1 MKDVLEK
8 VVLEPDSQDLIEK
21 TFLLM
26 SNPDQ
31 FKPQSLLDVY
41 DSNRQLLVNMLHKLS
56 ATLSPEQTEH
66 FQQEIT
72 KLVKTLDQLMLK
84 NND

>member
-1 MKDVLEK
+1 
-8 VVLEPDSQDLIEK
+8 
-21 TFLLM
+21 
-26 SNPDQ
+26 
-31 FKPQSLLDVY
+31 
-41 DSNRQLLVNMLHKLS
+41 VNMLHKLS